1 METIYRVC
9 SYLGDEQI
17 VSEEFVEI
25 RPALEAYRRQ
35 VDIELRDHLE
45 DKLRSEIGSFPHWCD
60 SSVEQDRID
69 DMVNECIDD
78 EYTALIERGDVWV
91 EEIKRVP
98 VEQVKQ
104 AYRYRPLK
112 LEPLA

>member
-17 VSEEFVEI
+17 VSEEYVEI

-35 VDIELRDHLE
+35 VDIELRDYLEAKILDDWNEDTVDQDHLDE
-45 DKLRSEIGSFPHWCD
+45 L
-60 SSVEQDRID
+60 VNDR
-69 DMVNECIDD
+69 VDD

-104 AYRYRPLK
+104 TYRYRPLK
-112 LEPLA
+112 LEPLP